1 MPYYFYKKKERKIS
15 TFKNILHYNINMKTI
30 IFFLLLNIQEI
41 DKEKI
46 IKKLEII
53 EKIAYHLPSQ
63 KKDSINTLI
72 QEIKKILYPEELKGE
87 LKEDELS
94 NLIEEI
100 NKNPVVEYALKI
112 IEEKTKNKIL
122 TANQAKKILEEFHFK
137 EDKNRVFNILKD
149 KIIDKENLK
158 VLEREIK

>member
-1 MPYYFYKKKERKIS
+1 M
-15 TFKNILHYNINMKTI
+15 NII
-30 IFFLLLNIQEI
+30 IFFLLLNIPEI

-53 EKIAYHLPSQ
+53 EKIAHSLPSQ
-63 KKDSINTLI
+63 KRDSINTLV

-87 LKEDELS
+87 LEDDELS

-100 NKNPVVEYALKI
+100 NKNPVVEDALKTL
-112 IEEKTKNKIL
+112 EEKIKDRYL
-122 TANQAKKILEEFHFK
+122 TTNQLKKILDEFHFE
-137 EDKNRVFNILKD
+137 EDKRKVFNILKE